1 MSNLNWLNLP
11 LNCCPKCSAK
21 LLADQSLLD
30 TTIYCSAKCGFTIS
44 EVRMQEIIQSQKKE
58 ADKRAS
64 KYANRTSTFF
74 PNILPSRSD
83 FNSPNYKME

>member
-1 MSNLNWLNLP
+1 MSNLNWLNLTI
-11 LNCCPKCSAK
+11 NCCPKCNAGLK
-21 LLADQSLLD
+21 ADQSLLD
-30 TTIYCSAKCGFTIS
+30 TTIYCAEKCGFTIS
-44 EVRMQEIIQSQKKE
+44 EVRMQEIVQGQKKD

-83 FNSPNYKME
+83 FNNPNYKME